1 MRRAQPSEV
10 DAERCRALLDAY
22 LSPHLDEIYLQS
34 IKKAETL
41 DTLGFTRR
49 VWEQREEP
57 RRPATSAAACRAEPS
72 ALPPLKAP
80 APNAALKLF
89 GGGGG
94 KNKLGGFGAP
104 AGAPMASWKKAQ
116 AVKLGV
122 RVTRRWKEHMRRS
135 MDLKAALNSDKASSK
150 RNIKRKSP
158 ITVGGGPPR
167 RSPRTVGAGPSDG
180 GSQTARLASEPP
192 KIVGGDGDGSQTARA
207 HAALVGRAA
216 GKPAPPPTGDVLN
229 MRGRGGS
236 MMMRSS
242 GPPAAEPPAA
252 RAVSRH
258 ERLRATTAQA
268 VPRPQTQPSISVGGN
283 LRREAQPP
291 QKAWRANSP
300 RNGAMA
306 AAAPPQQQSTLQ
318 SPRSGNR
325 SAPYRAAVSD
335 QQQAQYEVTI
345 AVEEAKF
352 DNRSKKVMEEL
363 KRRLKKRPNSPRL
376 QDQILK
382 AHMDTYMN
390 RVNAPPKP
398 VPEDKP
404 MEWKRVYPKVVPPPP
419 PPPKFEP
426 PPPPPKKD
434 IWQPRATWCDSKSLF
449 DTDGCEARR
458 FQIDWESALDLGLR
472 KMIMKRDD
480 DAGEDEDGDG
490 ECDEVDDVK
499 AVLWDCHDMLTQ
511 IFDFYAC
518 SSGKL
523 GEISLNQWNE
533 FIEDMDIEDEKHCRQ
548 ADMDTLF
555 IAVNTA
561 SKLRDKERMKKGGPQ
576 PFIRDSEKSLNRVE
590 FIYCIVSVAI
600 SRYVLSGQI
609 KDVSEALHTL
619 LVEWMEPR
627 CDKAVFSD
635 YNAFREKMY
644 KPAVTSVLA
653 DYEPSLKHLFAV
665 AAGGGAETGG
675 KGAELLSLPEW
686 SSLLRALGLIGVD
699 VTERDA
705 RLCFS
710 CSRMVVV
717 DGRTT
722 KGNAKE
728 NNLPFEGFLEGL
740 CRLSMLKAL
749 PTDEELKL
757 TQCSDAG
764 VFMQRLHMGSLP
776 ESFTD
781 TFDISSC
788 SEASAFMQMRAANW
802 GEPSVHALDDAMR
815 HLIACIIRTVE
826 EDSTGADNMAL
837 TLTEVKNWAK
847 FNLKEAKQ

>member
-1 MRRAQPSEV
+1 
-10 DAERCRALLDAY
+10 
-22 LSPHLDEIYLQS
+22 
-34 IKKAETL
+34 
-41 DTLGFTRR
+41 
-49 VWEQREEP
+49 
-57 RRPATSAAACRAEPS
+57 
-72 ALPPLKAP
+72 
-80 APNAALKLF
+80 
-89 GGGGG
+89 
-94 KNKLGGFGAP
+94 
-104 AGAPMASWKKAQ
+104 
-116 AVKLGV
+116 
-122 RVTRRWKEHMRRS
+122 
-135 MDLKAALNSDKASSK
+135 
-150 RNIKRKSP
+150 
-158 ITVGGGPPR
+158 
-167 RSPRTVGAGPSDG
+167 
-180 GSQTARLASEPP
+180 
-192 KIVGGDGDGSQTARA
+192 
-207 HAALVGRAA
+207 
-216 GKPAPPPTGDVLN
+216 
-229 MRGRGGS
+229 

-300 RNGAMA
+300 RNGMS
-306 AAAPPQQQSTLQ
+306 AAAPPAQSTLQ

-325 SAPYRAAVSD
+325 SAPYRAAVRD

-382 AHMDTYMN
+382 AHMDTNMN

-434 IWQPRATWCDSKSLF
+434 IWQPRASWCDSKSLF

-490 ECDEVDDVK
+490 ECEEVDDVK

-600 SRYVLSGQI
+600 SDMSSPAI

-627 CDKAVFSD
+627 CTRLYSPTIMHSE
-635 YNAFREKMY
+635 RRC
-644 KPAVTSVLA
+644 TSRRSRA
-653 DYEPSLKHLFAV
+653 YSPTMSLSQAPLAV
-665 AAGGGAETGG
+665 AAGGGAETGQG
-675 KGAELLSLPEW
+675 RGALKPTRVEQSVACARAYRLRRDRARRAALLLVLE
-686 SSLLRALGLIGVD
+686 
-699 VTERDA
+699 
-705 RLCFS
+705 
-710 CSRMVVV
+710 
-717 DGRTT
+717 DGRRGWQDDQR
-722 KGNAKE
+722 KRQGE
-728 NNLPFEGFLEGL
+728 QP
-740 CRLSMLKAL
+740 AL
-749 PTDEELKL
+749 
-757 TQCSDAG
+757 
-764 VFMQRLHMGSLP
+764 
-776 ESFTD
+776 
-781 TFDISSC
+781 
-788 SEASAFMQMRAANW
+788 
-802 GEPSVHALDDAMR
+802 
-815 HLIACIIRTVE
+815 
-826 EDSTGADNMAL
+826 
-837 TLTEVKNWAK
+837 
-847 FNLKEAKQ
+847 

>member
-22 LSPHLDEIYLQS
+22 LSPRGWMRYICSLS
-34 IKKAETL
+34 
-41 DTLGFTRR
+41 
-49 VWEQREEP
+49 
-57 RRPATSAAACRAEPS
+57 RRPRHSTRWASRVESGSSEKSHGGQRLRLQRTRAEPSSSS

-335 QQQAQYEVTI
+335 QQQAQYEVTV

-419 PPPKFEP
+419 PPPNLSRRRHHRRRTFGSRE
-426 PPPPPKKD
+426 
-434 IWQPRATWCDSKSLF
+434 QHGATQRVCS
-449 DTDGCEARR
+449 TRMGARR
-458 FQIDWESALDLGLR
+458 D
-472 KMIMKRDD
+472 
-480 DAGEDEDGDG
+480 
-490 ECDEVDDVK
+490 
-499 AVLWDCHDMLTQ
+499 
-511 IFDFYAC
+511 
-518 SSGKL
+518 
-523 GEISLNQWNE
+523 
-533 FIEDMDIEDEKHCRQ
+533 
-548 ADMDTLF
+548 
-555 IAVNTA
+555 
-561 SKLRDKERMKKGGPQ
+561 
-576 PFIRDSEKSLNRVE
+576 
-590 FIYCIVSVAI
+590 
-600 SRYVLSGQI
+600 
-609 KDVSEALHTL
+609 
-619 LVEWMEPR
+619 
-627 CDKAVFSD
+627 
-635 YNAFREKMY
+635 AFRSIGR
-644 KPAVTSVLA
+644 V
-653 DYEPSLKHLFAV
+653 PSTWA
-665 AAGGGAETGG
+665 
-675 KGAELLSLPEW
+675 
-686 SSLLRALGLIGVD
+686 
-699 VTERDA
+699 
-705 RLCFS
+705 C
-710 CSRMVVV
+710 
-717 DGRTT
+717 GR
-722 KGNAKE
+722 
-728 NNLPFEGFLEGL
+728 
-740 CRLSMLKAL
+740 
-749 PTDEELKL
+749 
-757 TQCSDAG
+757 
-764 VFMQRLHMGSLP
+764 
-776 ESFTD
+776 
-781 TFDISSC
+781 
-788 SEASAFMQMRAANW
+788 
-802 GEPSVHALDDAMR
+802 
-815 HLIACIIRTVE
+815 
-826 EDSTGADNMAL
+826 
-837 TLTEVKNWAK
+837 
-847 FNLKEAKQ
+847 